1 VRGIEQMAD
10 KCSIE
15 MQVDQCPVL
24 TQEERALRSG
34 LNRFSY
40 AADLPKAGTVI
51 DNFLSEI
58 FNESQ

>member
-1 VRGIEQMAD
+1 MAD